1 MRGRG
6 FGSVNSRILVNNVRD
21 RLISILFI
29 YNISV
34 IGWDL
39 IDNIIEIT
47 IDIATLDK
55 YVNYV

>member
-39 IDNIIEIT
+39 IDNIIEMT

>member
-55 YVNYV
+55 YVKYV